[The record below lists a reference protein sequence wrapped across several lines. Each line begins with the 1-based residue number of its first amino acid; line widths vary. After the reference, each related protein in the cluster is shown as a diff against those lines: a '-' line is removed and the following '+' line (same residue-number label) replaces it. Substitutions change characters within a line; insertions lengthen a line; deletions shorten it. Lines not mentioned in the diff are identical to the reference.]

1 MRQVQRSG
9 PGISQ
14 YQSFAY
20 CRMPV
25 INAVY
30 DGDLKRKCL
39 ALKMNGER
47 FSICQSALVRSQ
59 QLKSRAG
66 PGQSFAAAGKRKS
79 RGGPLLSQDEMV
91 VRRET
96 GEPRRKQ
103 PGCGIEGNPS
113 FNLCI
118 TDSPGLPKST
128 RSKTP

>member
-30 DGDLKRKCL
+30 DGDLERKCL

-59 QLKSRAG
+59 ELKSRTG
-66 PGQSFAAAGKRKS
+66 PAQSFAVACKRKFRS
-79 RGGPLLSQDEMV
+79 GPLLSNDEIV
-91 VRRET
+91 VRRQI
-96 GEPRRKQ
+96 GEPGRNQ
-103 PGCGIEGNPS
+103 PGCRIEGNPS

-118 TDSPGLPKST
+118 A
-128 RSKTP
+128 